1 MKGMAL
7 EHTPLDPSTLSAD
20 EQRALAPGP
29 TRMMAARGLVPLAR
43 PVGLVSVLY
52 QLTLDGEAAVAQA
65 ASSTLGELPERVLSA
80 ALGDPA
86 LDRRVLDRC
95 ASAAL
100 GKPALLQ
107 RFLLNP
113 AVADET
119 IAELCARLDAA
130 AIDLVAGNE
139 ERLLRHPP
147 IIAAMYMNRAA
158 RMSTIDRA
166 VELAVRNQVQVT
178 GIPGWDDLAAAVLG
192 HASDSELPPE
202 QVDALFAQT
211 VEEPERADQSEAAEA
226 DDSGDGDGD
235 EDKGK
240 KVPINRLS
248 VPMKIRA
255 ATLGNAF
262 IRSQLIRDPIKL
274 VAMAAIKAPGVTD
287 SEAAKYASNQS
298 MSDDVVQYIANRR
311 EWTKLYG
318 IKLSLVQNPKTPI
331 QASARFMPHLREK
344 DLRALARS
352 KNIPTAVAAQ
362 ARKLMAARAN
372 RNKGGN
378 K

>member
-362 ARKLMAARAN
+362 ARKLIAARAN

>member
-1 MKGMAL
+1 MAL